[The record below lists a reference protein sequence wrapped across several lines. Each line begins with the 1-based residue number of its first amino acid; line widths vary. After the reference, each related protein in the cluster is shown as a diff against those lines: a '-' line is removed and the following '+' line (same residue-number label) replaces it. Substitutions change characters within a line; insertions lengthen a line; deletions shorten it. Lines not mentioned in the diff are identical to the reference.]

1 MPAALAPPGA
11 MQQALLAWGPADGW
25 TPGQAGTP
33 QTAPHRLGG
42 VVYLKA
48 PAKANH
54 PKGSD
59 NGSEKDSDVPGDT
72 QHPLSHT
79 QSLMIPLIHQAPALW
94 TAHGGPQTDT
104 AMEADPGAAGLRP
117 RTEPDDEDYYP
128 QGVWDTVFLVA
139 LLLLGLP
146 ANGLMAWLAGSQAR
160 QGAGRRLA
168 LLLLSLA
175 LSDFLF
181 LAAAAFQILEI
192 QRGGHWPLGTAACRF
207 YYFLWGVSYSSGLF
221 LLAALS
227 VDRCLLALCPRW
239 YPGHRPARLPLWVC
253 AGVWVLATL
262 FSVPWLVFPE
272 AADWWYDLVICL
284 DFWDSEELPL
294 RMLEILGG
302 FLPFLLLLVC
312 HVLTQAATACK
323 TCCRRPR
330 PAASRGF
337 ARVAQTILST
347 YVVLRLPYHLA
358 QLLYLAFLWDV
369 YPGYLLW
376 EALVYSDY
384 LTLLNSC
391 LSPFLCL
398 LASADLRALLRAVLS
413 SFAAAL
419 CEEWP
424 SSFTPAEP
432 QTQVDSGGHTSPGPM
447 AQPQLDSVAAP
458 QADPTAQ
465 LQLDSVAPP
474 QLDSVAAPR
483 ADPTVQPQLDSVAP
497 PQLDSVAAP
506 QADPTAQ
513 PQLDSVA
520 APWADPTAQPQL
532 DSVAAPQVDPTAQTQ
547 LDSVAPPQLDSVAP
561 PQVDPTTQPQLEP
574 VAPQQADPTA
584 QPQLETAA
592 PPTGRLLCPATV
604 GACGSPTVR
613 FCGPASAELL
623 SSAPDP
629 TPEAPENPAVPA
641 ACEGESPS
649 SVPLEETGPTFC
661 RIRQVQ
667 GLSQKVW
674 EALS

>member
-1 MPAALAPPGA
+1 MGEISEEVDHGWGWAVPSICPEAAGPGPAALAPPGTR
-11 MQQALLAWGPADGW
+11 QQAPPAWGPADGW
-25 TPGQAGTP
+25 TTVQAGTP
-33 QTAPHRLGG
+33 CSFR
-42 VVYLKA
+42 
-48 PAKANH
+48 PAART
-54 PKGSD
+54 S
-59 NGSEKDSDVPGDT
+59 
-72 QHPLSHT
+72 
-79 QSLMIPLIHQAPALW
+79 
-94 TAHGGPQTDT
+94 QTDT
-104 AMEADPGAAGLRP
+104 AMEADPGAASLGP
-117 RTEPDDEDYYP
+117 RTELDDEDYYP

-160 QGAGRRLA
+160 QGAGTRLA

-192 QRGGHWPLGTAACRF
+192 QGGGHWPLGTAACRF
-207 YYFLWGVSYSSGLF
+207 YYFLWGVSHSSGLF

-227 VDRCLLALCPRW
+227 MDRCLLALCPHW

-272 AADWWYDLVICL
+272 AAVWWYDLVICL

-312 HVLTQAATACK
+312 HVLTQAAACK
-323 TCCRRPR
+323 TCCRRQPR
-330 PAASRGF
+330 PTTSRGF
-337 ARVAQTILST
+337 ANVAKTILSA
-347 YVVLRLPYHLA
+347 YVVLRLPYHLV
-358 QLLYLAFLWDV
+358 QLLYLAFLCDI

-384 LTLLNSC
+384 LILLNSC

-398 LASADLRALLRAVLS
+398 LASADLRALLRTVIS

-424 SSFTPAEP
+424 ASFTPAEP
-432 QTQVDSGGHTSPGPM
+432 QTQVDPGGQTLPGPM
-447 AQPQLDSVAAP
+447 AGAQPQVTSTAQP

-465 LQLDSVAPP
+465 PHLDCVAPP
-474 QLDSVAAPR
+474 QV
-483 ADPTVQPQLDSVAP
+483 
-497 PQLDSVAAP
+497 
-506 QADPTAQ
+506 DPTAQ

-520 APWADPTAQPQL
+520 APQVDATAQPQL
-532 DSVAAPQVDPTAQTQ
+532 DSVAAPQVDPTAQT
-547 LDSVAPPQLDSVAP
+547 P
-561 PQVDPTTQPQLEP
+561 
-574 VAPQQADPTA
+574 
-584 QPQLETAA
+584 
-592 PPTGRLLCPATV
+592 
-604 GACGSPTVR
+604 
-613 FCGPASAELL
+613 GPAAGSAPSPCDEV
-623 SSAPDP
+623 SSAPSTDP

-641 ACEGESPS
+641 VSEGENPS
-649 SVPLEETGPTFC
+649 SVPPEEAPGTGPT
-661 RIRQVQ
+661 
-667 GLSQKVW
+667 
-674 EALS
+674 